1 MKTFFECLNSEYN
14 LDLFKQEI
22 AIGTRARHFNIVFLY
37 GVTIVNGTPI
47 RIVTELLEGSLS
59 DVIEAS
65 DRCKQPL
72 CLREQIDLA
81 SGMTAGISYL
91 HELGHDVIFHGDIR
105 SRNVVVSSLMEA
117 NICDL
122 GAARFAKVLV
132 SAGPLSPE
140 YLAPER
146 KGCLVHNTKMADV
159 YSLGVTVI
167 ELMIGQH
174 PVANRRIKQALKV
187 TYPDVKQM
195 CLRLIE
201 EDPSARPGADECLAV
216 LERIQESRAYS
227 ECVAKRMVK
236 GAFRGEGKIGL
247 VLGPW
252 AQRRLVRNYLYCYFS
267 CLPLTTTNVLFF
279 IQRRGFTDNR
289 LSFLDQMFET
299 VIPILIRA
307 FRTVPNRFLVLSS
320 ALVRFLSRRIA

>member
-1 MKTFFECLNSEYN
+1 MTTFRLGGGAYGEVKVGYWRGCPVAVKTFFECLNSEYN

-236 GAFRGEGKIGL
+236 
-247 VLGPW
+247 
-252 AQRRLVRNYLYCYFS
+252 
-267 CLPLTTTNVLFF
+267 
-279 IQRRGFTDNR
+279 
-289 LSFLDQMFET
+289 DQMFET

-307 FRTVPNRFLVLSS
+307 FRTVPNPSTDLFWAMGTVFDRFKAGLK
-320 ALVRFLSRRIA
+320 